1 MTTFKNDPEQNPA
14 AAGEEAVDQR
24 TADFAAHARKLLLE
38 SVDHLDGR
46 TRSRLTQ
53 ARYAAL
59 AELDGTAKPRA
70 TRWLLP
76 AGSLAALAGV
86 AMIWLGVRGVDAP
99 AVVAQTAVTSPLDD
113 MEIMAGAENLELLE
127 DLEFYAWLEAEA
139 ALPAAGGG
147 AG

>member
-1 MTTFKNDPEQNPA
+1 MTTLKHDPENNPA
-14 AAGEEAVDQR
+14 AVGEEVVDPR
-24 TADFAAHARKLLLE
+24 AADFAAHARKLLLE

-59 AELDGTAKPRA
+59 AELEGTAHPRTA
-70 TRWLLP
+70 RWLLP
-76 AGSLAALAGV
+76 AGSIAAAALV
-86 AMIWLGVRGVDAP
+86 AMIWLGMRGVDAP
-99 AVVAQTAVTSPLDD
+99 VEMAQTVATSPLDD